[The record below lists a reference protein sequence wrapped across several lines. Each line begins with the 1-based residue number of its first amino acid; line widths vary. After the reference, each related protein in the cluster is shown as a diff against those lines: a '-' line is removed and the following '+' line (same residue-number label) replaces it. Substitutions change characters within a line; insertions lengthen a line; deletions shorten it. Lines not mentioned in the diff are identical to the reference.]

1 MRRII
6 FMKFRSILL
15 ASATILG
22 ISSFSLGTD
31 VKAASDLEPQQSVEI
46 YDVVESADVNQQ
58 ELVETYNIKDYT
70 VKLPTFNTGYQL
82 TSHQPGMTYVTSN
95 SDIKVSSTGS
105 LSTYFS
111 TTAKVYVYRNGVLDH
126 TITVI
131 VGQG

>member
-1 MRRII
+1 
-6 FMKFRSILL
+6 MKFRSILL
-15 ASATILG
+15 ASATFLC
-22 ISSFSLGTD
+22 ISSASIGTD

-46 YDVVESADVNQQ
+46 YDVAESTDLNQQ
-58 ELVETYNIKDYT
+58 QLVETYNIKDYT
-70 VKLPTFNTGYQL
+70 VKLPTFTTNYQL
-82 TSHQPGMTYVTSN
+82 TYHQPGMTYVAS
-95 SDIKVSSTGS
+95 SSAIKVSSTGN